1 MQSFIKLTVLWGCLC
16 LRALRVR
23 RVRLRPEECD
33 AQLRVALKTLTPQEA
48 LRALE
53 SFISQIK
60 ADPDAVHNRVPTV
73 APPPPDEPKVRSL
86 GQGNPQ
92 DTGTFFSCQELPL
105 EGCPG
110 AKALVWGLSGVKY

>member
-73 APPPPDEPKVRSL
+73 APPPRRAQSAVVGA
-86 GQGNPQ
+86 GQSSRYG
-92 DTGTFFSCQELPL
+92 DFFFLPRTA
-105 EGCPG
+105 P
-110 AKALVWGLSGVKY
+110 

>member
-1 MQSFIKLTVLWGCLC
+1 MTVLWGCLC

-73 APPPPDEPKVRSL
+73 APPPTSPKCGRWGRAILKIRGLFFLAKNCPLRAAL
-86 GQGNPQ
+86 GPK
-92 DTGTFFSCQELPL
+92 L
-105 EGCPG
+105 
-110 AKALVWGLSGVKY
+110 WSGD